1 MNPKNERSSSWR
13 STRALSPA
21 TRCAILHRD
30 NFTCVYCPTKLPIK
44 GAQLD
49 HIKARK
55 DGGNNKPTNLVACC
69 GKCNNA
75 RQHNQLSPLVEF
87 DAFARALLLPID
99 RVKGR
104 ELAREH
110 YPSRM
115 NRKTST

>member
-1 MNPKNERSSSWR
+1 MSRKHKRSSSWR
-13 STRALSPA
+13 STRAIAAS

-30 NFTCVYCPTKLPIK
+30 GFACVYCGVPLPVK

-49 HIKARK
+49 HLIPRK
-55 DGGNNKPTNLVACC
+55 DGGSNKPTNLVACC
-69 GKCNNA
+69 GPCNNA
-75 RQHNQLSPLVEF
+75 RQHNQLSPLAAF
-87 DAFARALLLPID
+87 DAFARALLLPIN

-115 NRKTST
+115 ARKAAA

>member
-1 MNPKNERSSSWR
+1 MNPKNKRSSSWR

-30 NFTCVYCPTKLPIK
+30 GFACSYCKASLSVK

-49 HIKARK
+49 HIKTRK
-55 DGGNNKPTNLVACC
+55 DGGSNDPTNLVACC

-75 RQHNQLSPLVEF
+75 RQHDQLSPLAVL
-87 DAFARALLLPID
+87 DALIRASLPID

-115 NRKTST
+115 ARKAAA

>member
-1 MNPKNERSSSWR
+1 MNPKNKRSSSWR

-30 NFTCVYCPTKLPIK
+30 GFACSYCKTLLPVK

-49 HIKARK
+49 HVKARK
-55 DGGNNKPTNLVACC
+55 DGGNNKPTNLVTCC

-75 RQHNQLSPLVEF
+75 RQHGQLSPLAVL
-87 DAFARALLLPID
+87 DALIRASLPID
-99 RVKGR
+99 RAKGR

-115 NRKTST
+115 RTKAAS